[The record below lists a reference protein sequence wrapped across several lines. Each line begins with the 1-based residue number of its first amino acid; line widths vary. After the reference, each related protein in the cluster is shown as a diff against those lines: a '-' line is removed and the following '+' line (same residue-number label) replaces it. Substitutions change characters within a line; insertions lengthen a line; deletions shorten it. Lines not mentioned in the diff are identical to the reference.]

1 MRRLFSA
8 VKSVLREQHPEVPVH
23 FHKGPDGTPAVCYD
37 TRCPSPHL
45 AVD

>member
-8 VKSVLREQHPEVPVH
+8 VKLALREPQAEVH

-37 TRCPSPHL
+37 ARCPSPHL
-45 AVD
+45 TVD